1 MNSLRDSAIE
11 KIVSRKNHSCYGMG
25 LGIMILDDVYPGLPG
40 DVRNASAW
48 PYPIQ
53 YEILENIDIKALCYA
68 NNIELASYLDTI
80 IKAAKKLENIGCR
93 AVAAECGFFS
103 FFQEKVAATLSI
115 PTFMSSLLQVPWAQQ
130 LIGPEKKVAIITSDA
145 ELTDEH
151 LTAVGI
157 SLDSNFEVVDLD
169 KRIENQEFNK
179 LWEGSYGRP
188 RNPSLRYTV
197 AEKQIVEAITAYV
210 DETPE
215 VGSLVLECTGYP
227 PFARAIQRSVD
238 LPIYSWGTLLDYAW
252 SVVVHRDYYGHV

>member
-1 MNSLRDSAIE
+1 MNSFRDPAIE

-68 NNIELASYLDTI
+68 NNIELESYLDTI

-103 FFQEKVAATLSI
+103 FFQKKVATALSI

-145 ELTDEH
+145 QLTDEH

-169 KRIENQEFNK
+169 KRIESQEFNK

-188 RNPSLRYTV
+188 QNPSLRYSV
-197 AEKQIVEAITAYV
+197 AEKQIVEAIAAYV
-210 DETPE
+210 DETPD

-227 PFARAIQRSVD
+227 PFARAIQHSVD

-252 SVVVHRDYYGHV
+252 SVVVLRDYYGHV